1 MGSNREIPLG
11 YRHRGAGR
19 AVREGA
25 KRRPWRGTEL
35 VHDAGR
41 IRVNLPCG
49 SCPRALGR
57 HVAAWVAENVERPP
71 GQAILLQEVPLGTCK
86 WVFRPLASF
95 V

>member
-1 MGSNREIPLG
+1 M
-11 YRHRGAGR
+11 
-19 AVREGA
+19 
-25 KRRPWRGTEL
+25 

-71 GQAILLQEVPLGTCK
+71 GQAILLQEVAFACPI
-86 WVFRPLASF
+86 WQIDDPEASMRDLCAS
-95 V
+95 